1 MVPAMAMNLSLSSL
15 TLQPGTVGLTQV
27 TLNSMNNFTGQVS
40 LACSGAPSGYT
51 CRFNPSTISAFTADT
66 GTGLPLGTTGS
77 SQLSISG
84 AAATAVN
91 RNSRPVLPWPP
102 WQSPCASVGIR
113 KRSRVQ
119 TMLLLFI
126 AAAGLGLFSG
136 CGGSSSSSKK
146 QPSTSQVT
154 IPASS
159 GKLTQSQTLSLIV
172 E

>member
-1 MVPAMAMNLSLSSL
+1 M
-15 TLQPGTVGLTQV
+15 GLTQV

-40 LACSGAPSGYT
+40 SACSGAPSGYT
-51 CRFNPSTISAFTADT
+51 CSFNPSTISAFTADT

-84 AAATAVN
+84 AAGDCRQPKLATSA
-91 RNSRPVLPWPP
+91 SRGPP
-102 WQSPCASVGIR
+102 WQSRLCFVGFR

-119 TMLLLFI
+119 RMLLLFI

-136 CGGSSSSSKK
+136 CGGSSTSSKK

-154 IPASS
+154 ITASS